1 MMNGVFHTAKMGDM
15 IYSLPIVYLR
25 GGTKRYIIKREKE
38 SQWLKRLFEAQ
49 PYIGSVLHAK
59 KADDNCDIDFTSYQA
74 LYKMWLRGNLV
85 FMHAICAGTR
95 SHHFPM
101 ELSKIT
107 LESEH
112 SQTYAHTVFDLETY
126 KDVPQWRSEN
136 PWLTNIGGLDLKW
149 EPFDIIVSVSPR
161 YHDYIIHGVSE
172 HDPVRYFDYSCLDG
186 RKYNIGFVGLEEE
199 YEEWTC
205 RYGVLAQYVECEDAL
220 EVAQYIS
227 ESKLFVGNQTSAK
240 AIAEGLKHPRLVET
254 CQEYPD
260 AIPMGH
266 TGHLHISKEL
276 VEYYVTSEV
285 KTKKFPE
292 IDPPKNDSGQK
303 EMVTLDDFF

>member
-1 MMNGVFHTAKMGDM
+1 MNKA
-15 IYSLPIVYLR
+15 S
-25 GGTKRYIIKREKE
+25 
-38 SQWLKRLFEAQ
+38 
-49 PYIGSVLHAK
+49 K
-59 KADDNCDIDFTSYQA
+59 K
-74 LYKMWLRGNLV
+74 
-85 FMHAICAGTR
+85 
-95 SHHFPM
+95 
-101 ELSKIT
+101 
-107 LESEH
+107 
-112 SQTYAHTVFDLETY
+112 
-126 KDVPQWRSEN
+126 
-136 PWLTNIGGLDLKW
+136 
-149 EPFDIIVSVSPR
+149 
-161 YHDYIIHGVSE
+161 
-172 HDPVRYFDYSCLDG
+172 
-186 RKYNIGFVGLEEE
+186 FVGLEEE
-199 YEEWTC
+199 YEEWTS